1 MEVCGYEFETVGRL
15 DPDRTDAGVV
25 AVETPQPEYEASD
38 ERAVHRAGWGPF
50 CRFEVTDPRA
60 SRPGVYLV
68 TVDDEAV
75 YVGEAAD
82 VGDRFSEAYGDVS
95 PADCFEG
102 GAERVCRVNTNVFHA
117 ARAGGDVHVHLHST
131 ADFEGSNEENEALRR
146 IIRGDLLSAFDA
158 AWNRDDG
165 ESAANAAVA
174 VDGQRP
180 SGRRGSLGDDAA
192 EATANAATEA
202 IDAASNRGAAGDP
215 TANDAAAESNRE
227 GAVRRGSPPSG
238 KYGPLY
244 DYLAGHEFDR
254 VRLSFAEL
262 EVVLGAPVP
271 ASARNWRQWWTNS
284 EESHP
289 HARSWLRA
297 GYEVASLSLPDEL
310 VVFERRPRGRGF
322 GATETVGD
330 D

>member
-1 MEVCGYEFETVGRL
+1 MEVCGYEFETVSRL
-15 DPDRTDAGVV
+15 DPDRTDDGVV
-25 AVETPQPEYEASD
+25 AVQTPQREYEASD
-38 ERAVHRAGWGPF
+38 ERAVHSDGWGPF
-50 CRFEVTDPRA
+50 CRFEVRDPRA

-82 VGDRFSEAYGDVS
+82 VADRFSSGYGDVS
-95 PADCFEG
+95 PADCYEG

-117 ARAGGDVHVHLHST
+117 ARAGKDVHVHLHST
-131 ADFEGSNEENEALRR
+131 ADFEGTDEENGALRR

-158 AWNRDDG
+158 AWNREDG
-165 ESAANAAVA
+165 EAAVEAAVA
-174 VDGQRP
+174 N
-180 SGRRGSLGDDAA
+180 AA
-192 EATANAATEA
+192 EATADAAS
-202 IDAASNRGAAGDP
+202 AASNRRESGDVTTNGPATDDAATDDATTNRAAGS
-215 TANDAAAESNRE
+215 DAA
-227 GAVRRGSPPSG
+227 GTVRRGSPPSG

-244 DYLAGHEFDR
+244 DYLADHELDR

-271 ASARNWRQWWTNS
+271 DSARNWRQWWTNS

-310 VVFERRPRGRGF
+310 VVFERLPRGRGS
-322 GATETVGD
+322 GPTETVGD

>member
-38 ERAVHRAGWGPF
+38 ERAVHSEGWGPF
-50 CRFEVTDPRA
+50 CRFELREPRA

-82 VGDRFSEAYGDVS
+82 VGDRFSEGYGDVS
-95 PADCFEG
+95 PADCFED
-102 GAERVCRVNTNVFHA
+102 GAERVCRMNTNVFHA
-117 ARAGGDVHVHLHST
+117 ARAGKDVHVHLHAT
-131 ADFEGSNEENEALRR
+131 ADFEGSDEENEALRR
-146 IIRGDLLSAFDA
+146 IIRGDLLSSFDA
-158 AWNRDDG
+158 AWNREDG
-165 ESAANAAVA
+165 EAAVDAAVA
-174 VDGQRP
+174 
-180 SGRRGSLGDDAA
+180 DAA
-192 EATANAATEA
+192 EATA
-202 IDAASNRGAAGDP
+202 DAANDA
-215 TANDAAAESNRE
+215 TANDAAESNAE

-244 DYLAGHEFDR
+244 DYLADHELDR

-271 ASARNWRQWWTNS
+271 DSARNWRQWWTNS

-310 VVFERRPRGRGF
+310 VVFERLPRGGP
-322 GATETVGD
+322 TEAAGD